1 VCISEKIRLIKKL
14 IVEPKKKPT
23 SFWLQEMNHLE
34 DLFRVYPCEVFWKKL
49 SISKKLNSMKSIKH
63 GYHMQILEGKYKEHQ
78 IKHPIDKVKSKKIKS
93 GKDYIKQNK
102 PKNIKE
108 FLS

>member
-1 VCISEKIRLIKKL
+1 
-14 IVEPKKKPT
+14 
-23 SFWLQEMNHLE
+23 
-34 DLFRVYPCEVFWKKL
+34 
-49 SISKKLNSMKSIKH
+49 MKSIKH

-78 IKHPIDKVKSKKIKS
+78 IKHSTAKVKSKKIKS
-93 GKDYIKQNK
+93 GKDYMKQNK